1 MLEIKC
7 YAKVNL
13 ALDVLK
19 RLENGYH
26 ELKMVMVLIDLYDRL
41 EISISEEMSFTCNKK
56 YITDNSNNTVL
67 KAVSLMRE
75 KYKFKENFKIN
86 LIKVIPTKAGLA
98 GGSSNGAMVVKAICE
113 LLNIKMSDEDVKEI
127 CLKIGADVYYM
138 YHQKPAL
145 VEGIGDVLTFFKNNL
160 HMNILVIKP
169 KQGISTKL
177 AYESLDIDNLKHFD
191 VNKVYEGLQENDY
204 EKVIDNM
211 GNSLE
216 SSAFKL
222 CNKIAAFKNEL
233 LNFPLDNV
241 LMSGSGSSLMCFSKD
256 VKLLKK
262 ICEQYRKKGY
272 FARVCHIV
280 DL

>member
-19 RLENGYH
+19 RLNNGYH
-26 ELKMVMVLIDLYDRL
+26 QLKMIMVLIDLYDRL
-41 EISISEEMSFTCNKK
+41 EISISDEMSFTCNKK
-56 YITDNSNNTVL
+56 YVSINPNNTIL

-98 GGSSNGAMVVKAICE
+98 GGSSNGAMTIKAISK
-113 LLNIKMSDEDVKEI
+113 LLNISMSKEDIKEI

-138 YHQKPAL
+138 YYQQPAL
-145 VEGIGDVLTFFKNNL
+145 VKGIGDDLLFFKNNL

-177 AYESLDIDNLKHFD
+177 AYEGLDIANLKHCD
-191 VNKVYEGLQENDY
+191 VDKVYEGLQENDY
-204 EKVIDNM
+204 EKVIQNM

-216 SSAFKL
+216 QSAFKL
-222 CNKIAAFKNEL
+222 CNKIETLKKEL
-233 LNFPLDNV
+233 LTYPVDNV
-241 LMSGSGSSLMCFSKD
+241 LMSGSGSSLMCFSKNL
-256 VKLLKK
+256 KLLKT

-272 FARVCHIV
+272 FARVCRIV